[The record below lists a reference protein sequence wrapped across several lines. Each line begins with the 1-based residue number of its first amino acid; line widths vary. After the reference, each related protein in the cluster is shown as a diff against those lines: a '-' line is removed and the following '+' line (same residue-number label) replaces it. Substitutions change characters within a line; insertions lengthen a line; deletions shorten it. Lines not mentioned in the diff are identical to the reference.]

1 MNEPLGE
8 YGGEVLRK
16 LKLFSTDYVRGEL
29 LSIELLERLPI
40 RHKTALRNAG
50 LVRYFSEPQKV
61 VKKETAPKKKVA
73 KKKALSK
80 KKSSKKKQI

>member
-16 LKLFSTDYVRGEL
+16 LKLFSADYVRGDL
-29 LSIELLERLPI
+29 LSIELLAKLPA

-50 LVRYFSEPQKV
+50 LVRYYNEPQKTEKKKV
-61 VKKETAPKKKVA
+61 VKKKVVKKKVV
-73 KKKALSK
+73 KKKTVK
-80 KKSSKKKQI
+80 KKT